1 MKEIPQRAK
10 VEKRIAKIAL
20 GTVQFGMDYGI
31 SNTVG
36 QTSKSEVDA
45 ILNLAKS
52 TGVNTLDTA
61 QGYGESEAVLGEV
74 GVADFNVIS
83 KLSPAALKKNP
94 ASFLVDQSLKATGL
108 TKLYGMLF
116 HNAESAMHDP
126 AAVHELQ
133 ALKANGTI
141 TKWGYSV
148 YTPQELEQLLE
159 RYDLPDLIQ
168 VPYNHLDNRFEPL
181 MKELHQKGVEIHT
194 RSTFLQGLFFMDP
207 DSLPEFF
214 NPIKE
219 YLTNLRKGYGTTESI
234 ASSLLG
240 WVLEKSFIDRV
251 VIGVNSKDQLLS
263 NIQGLDGDSP
273 ELLPKPCEVANEL
286 LMPNLWPK

>member
-1 MKEIPQRAK
+1 MSQQPIANREQQ
-10 VEKRIAKIAL
+10 IAKLAL

-36 QTSKSEVDA
+36 QTTKKEVAA
-45 ILNLAKS
+45 ILNLAKC

-61 QGYGESEAVLGEV
+61 QGYGESEEVLGEV
-74 GVADFNVIS
+74 GVTDFNVIS
-83 KLSPAALKKNP
+83 KLCPTALKKNL
-94 ASFLVDQSLKATGL
+94 ASFIVEQSLKATGL

-116 HNAESAMHDP
+116 HNAESAMNYP

-133 ALKANGTI
+133 ASKEEGVIL
-141 TKWGYSV
+141 KWGYSV
-148 YTPQELEQLLE
+148 YTTQELEQLLN

-207 DSLPEFF
+207 DNLPEFF
-214 NPIKE
+214 NLVKE
-219 YLTNLRKGYGTTESI
+219 YLTNLRKGYGNTERI
-234 ASSLLG
+234 ASNLLG

-263 NIQGLDGDSP
+263 NILGLDDVNL
-273 ELLPKPCEVANEL
+273 ELLPKRCEVANEL
-286 LMPNLWPK
+286 LMPNLWPKN